1 MERRQNNGRRYQ
13 IVREFVKN
21 IRDDTTR
28 MVCFLYVNG
37 YKDGEI
43 HRTLRIGKPRLKQ
56 IKDQLA
62 FDLLKAGIQNT
73 EQPISAQERRSESE
87 PEYCPAENVSDSA

>member
-1 MERRQNNGRRYQ
+1 M
-13 IVREFVKN
+13 KN

-28 MVCFLYVNG
+28 LVCFLYVNG

-43 HRTLRIGKPRLKQ
+43 RRTLRIGKPRLKQ

-62 FDLLKAGIQNT
+62 FDLLKAGIRIKVPRAI
-73 EQPISAQERRSESE
+73 EQESF
-87 PEYCPAENVSDSA
+87 PEKARESHPAENPGHCA